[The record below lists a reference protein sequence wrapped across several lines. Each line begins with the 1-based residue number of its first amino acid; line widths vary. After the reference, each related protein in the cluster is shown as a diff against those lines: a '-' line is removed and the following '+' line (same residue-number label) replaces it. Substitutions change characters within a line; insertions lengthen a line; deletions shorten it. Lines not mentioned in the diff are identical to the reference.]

1 MGKISLFITVYL
13 VFFIG
18 SCFSQSKIHGYIK
31 NSNKENINSVVVVL
45 KDKNTKSIV
54 SYCYSN
60 EKGYFSLDKIKEGE
74 YHLTFSSLPYK
85 ELTADL
91 IVAKGKTI
99 IEKNVVLEDNK
110 ITLDEVIVKSKRSI
124 IVKKDT
130 VLFNVSSFTDG
141 SESSVEDL
149 LKKIPGLSIDNEGT
163 IKVGDREIE
172 KLMVDGD
179 DFFEKGYK
187 VLSKNMPSYAIK
199 EVEVLKRFSN
209 NRLLKG
215 IENSEKVA
223 LNLKLD
229 ENSKRIWFGNFK
241 ASVGNSNFYHFKG
254 NLMNFGK
261 KNKYY
266 FLTNLNNLGYDAVGD
281 VQELINPYRLDEPG
295 SIGDDQK
302 AKNLLELSS
311 VNLSFNKNRTNF
323 NKAKLLSINTI
334 FNPTDKLKIKA
345 LGFFNSDLVSFT
357 KNSIEI
363 VNVNNISFENK
374 ENYKLAKKNKIAF
387 GKLDLTYNIS
397 KNQML
402 KSSIKYNH
410 GDFDNR
416 ANLVFNGN
424 TTIEG
429 LESKNKLFD
438 QKITYTYKLGEK
450 KVLLLTGRYINE
462 KKPQNYKVN
471 RFLFDELFT
480 NTNQVNN
487 VKQYSKNNM
496 QFAGVSAHL
505 LNRNKNGNLL
515 ELQLG
520 NKFRGDKISSS
531 FFLQEDANII
541 STPVDYQNKT
551 TYRVNDLYFKSKYL
565 YKLKK
570 IKLSGELN
578 FHQVFNF
585 LQNVTSV
592 KEQTPFFINPKIGFS
607 WTINDRNKFSSYYS
621 YNKTNAGI
629 LDVYSNYLLTGFRT
643 FSRGINQLNQLSTSN
658 LRFNYNL
665 GNWSDR
671 FFANVSMFY
680 NVNHDFYSSNVN
692 LNQNYVQLNKVLI
705 KDRKL
710 IGIVANADYYFKF
723 INSIIKFK
731 TGYVKSEYK
740 NTINN
745 SNLRKII
752 TKNYNYG
759 LELRSSFRGIFN
771 YHVGT
776 EWKDIQVKIIENNS
790 FIDNIS
796 FVDLS
801 FVFNK
806 KFNSKIKLEHYSF
819 GNLKVN
825 NKYTFL
831 DFESIY
837 TLVKNKLT
845 LELVGRN
852 LFDVKQFRDSNIND
866 IGTSTT
872 EYNLLLRSI
881 LFGLEYRF

>member
-1 MGKISLFITVYL
+1 MGKINIFCTIYLLVFANSLF
-13 VFFIG
+13 
-18 SCFSQSKIHGYIK
+18 SQTKIHGYIK

-60 EKGYFSLDKIKEGE
+60 EKGYFSLSKVKNGQYD
-74 YHLTFSSLPYK
+74 LTFSSLPYK
-85 ELTADL
+85 ELTTDL
-91 IVAKGKTI
+91 FVSKGKAI

-130 VLFNVSSFTDG
+130 VLFNASSFTDG
-141 SESSVEDL
+141 NEYSVEDL
-149 LKKIPGLSIDNEGT
+149 LKKIPGLTVDDKGT
-163 IKVGDREIE
+163 IKVGGREIE
-172 KLMVDGD
+172 KVMVDGD
-179 DFFEKGYK
+179 DFFERGYK
-187 VLSKNMPSYAIK
+187 VLSKNMPSYAVK
-199 EVEVLKRFSN
+199 EVEILKRFSN

-229 ENSKRIWFGNFK
+229 ENSKRVWFGNFK
-241 ASVGNSNFYHFKG
+241 ASFGNNNFYHFKG

-302 AKNLLELSS
+302 AQNLLELSS
-311 VNLSFNKNRTNF
+311 IDLSFNKNRTNF
-323 NKAKLLSINTI
+323 NKAKLLSVNAI

-345 LGFFNSDLVSFT
+345 LGFFNNDLVSFT
-357 KNSIEI
+357 KNNIEV
-363 VNVNNISFENK
+363 VNVSNVSFENK
-374 ENYKLAKKNKIAF
+374 ENYKLTKRNKIAF

-397 KNQML
+397 KKQML
-402 KSSIKYNH
+402 ESSLKYNH
-410 GDFDNR
+410 GDFDNKGD
-416 ANLVFNGN
+416 LVFNGN

-429 LESKNKLFD
+429 LQSKNKLFD
-438 QKITYTYKLGEK
+438 QKITYAHKLDEK
-450 KVLLLTGRYINE
+450 KVLLLTGRFINE
-462 KKPQNYKVN
+462 KKPQNYKIN
-471 RFLFDELFT
+471 RFLFDELFA

-487 VKQYSKNNM
+487 VKQYSTNNM
-496 QFAGVSAHL
+496 QFAGVNAHL
-505 LNRNKNGNLL
+505 LNRNKSGNLL

-520 NKFRGDKISSS
+520 NKFRGDEIRSNL
-531 FFLQEDANII
+531 FLQEDTNII
-541 STPVDYQNKT
+541 STPVGYQNKT

-565 YKLKK
+565 YKFKK

-585 LQNVTSV
+585 LQNGNTV
-592 KEQTPFFINPKIGFS
+592 KEQYPFFINPKIGFS

-621 YNKTNAGI
+621 YNKTNASI
-629 LDVYSNYLLTGFRT
+629 IDVYNNYLLTSFRS
-643 FSRGINQLNQLSTSN
+643 FSRGINELNQLSTSS
-658 LRFNYNL
+658 LKFNYNL

-680 NVNHDFYSSNVN
+680 NINHDFFSSDVN

-710 IGIVANADYYFKF
+710 IGVIANTDYYFKF
-723 INSIIKFK
+723 INSILKFK

-745 SNLRKII
+745 SSLREII

-776 EWKDIQVKIIENNS
+776 EWKDIQVKITENNS
-790 FIDNIS
+790 FVDNVS

-801 FVFNK
+801 FVFNN
-806 KFNSKIKLEHYSF
+806 KFNSKIKLENYTF

-831 DFESIY
+831 DFESVY
-837 TLVKNKLT
+837 TLDKDKLT

-852 LFDVKQFRDSNIND
+852 LFNVKQFRDSNVSD

-872 EYNLLLRSI
+872 EYSLLPRSI
-881 LFGLEYRF
+881 LLGLEYRF